1 LLILMAL
8 LIFAKWWKFTTKIK
22 SITLLI
28 YILKIQNIWKR
39 FLMISKIELKIFQI
53 NFIVRLF
60 MCLTLELLKL
70 FLDFYSFKFVI
81 SIFWQLFRCLNIF
94 SWICIIFSIFSQQE
108 LPSEENSKPRKH
120 VGYRGLR
127 GGANPTI

>member
-1 LLILMAL
+1 LILIAL

-28 YILKIQNIWKR
+28 YILNFQNIWKR

-81 SIFWQLFRCLNIF
+81 SNFWQFFCCLIF
-94 SWICIIFSIFSQQE
+94 FSSIWIIFSIFSQQE
-108 LPSEENSKPRKH
+108 LPSEENLKPRKH
-120 VGYRGLR
+120 VGYRGLW